1 MGRALKHHCSVR
13 IEVRRRSWIGAK
25 DARYGL
31 LNAFRVVKSKVGRP
45 FTSCEIPM
53 LFEYGYCKREEM
65 KTVMKQLRKKRKAES
80 KVQRNIIE
88 DLD

>member
-1 MGRALKHHCSVR
+1 
-13 IEVRRRSWIGAK
+13 
-25 DARYGL
+25 
-31 LNAFRVVKSKVGRP
+31 
-45 FTSCEIPM
+45 M